1 MQEIALPPIVLSFM
15 HNHHVSP
22 ELGYITLF
30 RLNIHKF
37 FIGIFKFV
45 RVFTIGVIEKDARMA
60 VPPGSIKPPYFL
72 FSRVFL

>member
-22 ELGYITLF
+22 EQGYITLF
-30 RLNIHKF
+30 RLF
-37 FIGIFKFV
+37 TTFVIGIFKFV